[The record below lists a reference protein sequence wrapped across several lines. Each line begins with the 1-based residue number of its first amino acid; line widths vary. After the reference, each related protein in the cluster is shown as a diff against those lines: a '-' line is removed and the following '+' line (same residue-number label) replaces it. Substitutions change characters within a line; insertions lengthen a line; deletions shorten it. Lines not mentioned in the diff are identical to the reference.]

1 MILDNIFKDYELE
14 ESDYRNIIDLLI
26 TNLVKVWVLEKG
38 IKDEE
43 ALNKIH
49 EILNNYLHYI
59 EDELN
64 NS

>member
-26 TNLVKVWVLEKG
+26 TNLVKVWILEKG
-38 IKDEE
+38 IEDEV
-43 ALNKIH
+43 ALNKIQ
-49 EILNNYLHYI
+49 ELLNNYLKYI

>member
-26 TNLVKVWVLEKG
+26 TNLVKVWILEKG
-38 IKDEE
+38 IEDEE

-49 EILNNYLHYI
+49 QILNNYLHYI